1 MEKNYRE
8 IYININSYFSK
19 FIIKYYKNLI
29 YFNLIYFSL
38 DIILIYNIKISK
50 MFSYR
55 NVRCGSL
62 QCQQGSKQP
71 VIEEMKDYYSRTII
85 SIKSQ
90 EYECK

>member
-1 MEKNYRE
+1 MVKTRDV
-8 IYININSYFSK
+8 FSSP
-19 FIIKYYKNLI
+19 F
-29 YFNLIYFSL
+29 
-38 DIILIYNIKISK
+38 
-50 MFSYR
+50 R

-71 VIEEMKDYYSRTII
+71 VIDGMKEYYSRTII